1 MTTGMPGGPRGRR
14 PSTDHPRPLLYVVP
28 HVHWDREWYRTFEA
42 FRSRLLHLTQSLL
55 EQLDE
60 GRIPTFHLDGQ
71 TITIADVLQVRPEL
85 EESLRSHMHAGRLV
99 VGPWHTLA
107 DNQLCTGET
116 LIRNLLIGRRWT
128 RRLGAR
134 PVVGY
139 SPDAF
144 GHPADLPRLLRGF
157 GIDTALVWRGAPPE
171 TARFTWVSPDGSS
184 VLAINQAYYAAD
196 VLWPGA
202 GVAERVRSFVHAQQ
216 LRDPEGPWLL
226 LDGADHVLPSDTL
239 SRVDAVPDD
248 VPGVRVARL
257 DEYVAAVRAHGPPD
271 RRVEGELR
279 HLGDR
284 LTFLLPGTLSSLTWL
299 KQLNRQAQLRLERVI
314 EPAVTALGDET
325 DRALLDQA
333 WDLVVANTAH
343 DSICGCSLDE
353 VHEQTRSR
361 AQSVLDI
368 AETLD
373 RRLLLRRGLDP
384 LVTGGRPSPGTEVVV
399 VDNPAGAP
407 ARGPVEVDVLTDP
420 DHGIRALLDPDGAR
434 VDIEVTDLGLV
445 SRFGADTDRMPD
457 TRTFRH
463 HRVAFATGPLPAFGQ
478 VVYRLVQAPGPDPA
492 LRPTCRPGRELT
504 VDGRRVSLDA
514 DATIRVRD
522 LASGREWSGLGRL
535 VDDGDR
541 GDTYN
546 ADPVDGV
553 VEPQVRVVEAECFTS
568 AVRHRLVARVR
579 LTVPSSLSADR
590 SGRSAETVEM
600 PITLQVTR
608 WHGVPGLHVTVEGDN
623 RARDH
628 RLRWQVPVPGA
639 TGWAAGLHWSRVSRP
654 LCPDVG
660 PRPEQPGHEAAVAA
674 APTHGYTLA
683 QGGPEVAVLT
693 RGMPEVAGLAEDTR
707 TPAMLSV
714 TLLRS
719 VGWLSRSDLSTRTAS
734 AGPAVEAPA
743 AQVPGPFR
751 VDLGLLLG
759 DEVPVGDP
767 LALQVQADLFD
778 AGLHARMA
786 RRTTR
791 DVASANQDGRV
802 PEVLGALVAAWKPAD
817 DGTGCVLRVWNPGAS
832 TVSASLDAAE
842 RTLTECRL
850 DETPVGSAR
859 SGRVVLDLEPYAVH
873 TYRVATTDER
883 EDRGFLTRGGLVWP
897 V

>member
-1 MTTGMPGGPRGRR
+1 MTTGMPGGPW
-14 PSTDHPRPLLYVVP
+14 PSADDPQLLYVVP

-55 EQLDE
+55 EQLDD

-71 TITIADVLQVRPEL
+71 TITIADILQVRPEL
-85 EESLRSHMHAGRLV
+85 EERLRSHMRAGRLV

-116 LIRNLLIGRRWT
+116 LIRNLLTGRRWT
-128 RRLGAR
+128 TRLGAR
-134 PVVGY
+134 PLVGY

-171 TARFTWVSPDGSS
+171 APRFIWVSPDGSS
-184 VLAINQAYYAAD
+184 VMAINQAYYAAD

-202 GVAERVRSFVHAQQ
+202 GVADRVRSFVHAQQ
-216 LRDPEGPWLL
+216 LRDPQGPWLL
-226 LDGADHVLPSDTL
+226 LDGADHVLPSDTR
-239 SRVDAVPDD
+239 SRIDAVPDD
-248 VPGVRVARL
+248 VPEVRVARL
-257 DEYVAAVRAHGPPD
+257 DEYVAAVRAHGPPN

-299 KQLNRQAQLRLERVI
+299 KRLNRQAQLRLERVI
-314 EPAVTALGDET
+314 EPAVTAVGDET

-353 VHEQTRSR
+353 VHEQTRTR
-361 AQSVLDI
+361 AQSALDI

-373 RRLLLRRGLDP
+373 RRLLLRRGFDP
-384 LVTGGRPSPGTEVVV
+384 LVTGGAPSPGEEVVV
-399 VDNPAGAP
+399 IDNPAGAP
-407 ARGPVEVDVLTDP
+407 ARGPVEVDVLTDL

-434 VDIEVTDLGLV
+434 LDIEVTDLGLV

-463 HRVAFATGPLPAFGQ
+463 HRVAFLTGPLPAFGQ
-478 VVYRLVQAPGPDPA
+478 VVYRLVQAPGPDPD
-492 LRPTCRPGRELT
+492 LRPTGRPGRELT
-504 VDGRRVSLDA
+504 ADGRRVSLDA

-546 ADPVDGV
+546 ADPVPGPT
-553 VEPQVRVVEAECFTS
+553 EPDVCVVEAECLTS
-568 AVRHRLVARVR
+568 TVRHRLVAQVR
-579 LTVPSSLSADR
+579 LTVPTSLSADR
-590 SGRSAETVEM
+590 SGRSADAVDL

-608 WHGVPGLHVTVEGDN
+608 WHGAPGLHVTIEGNN

-639 TGWAAGLHWSRVSRP
+639 EGWAAGLHWSRISRP
-654 LCPDVG
+654 LRPDVG
-660 PRPEQPGHEAAVAA
+660 PRPDRPGHEATAAA
-674 APTHGYTLA
+674 APTHGYAVA

-693 RGMPEVAGLAEDTR
+693 RGMPEVAGLAETAD

-714 TLLRS
+714 TVLRS

-734 AGPAVEAPA
+734 AGPAIETPA

-751 VDLGLLLG
+751 VDLALLLG
-759 DEVPVGDP
+759 DEVPAHDP

-786 RRTTR
+786 RRIAPAGVSDDR
-791 DVASANQDGRV
+791 EDRI
-802 PEVLGALVAAWKPAD
+802 PEVRGALVAAWKPAD
-817 DGTGCVLRVWNPGAS
+817 DGVGRVLRVWNPSAS
-832 TVSASLDAAE
+832 TVSASVDAGSE
-842 RTLTECRL
+842 RLLAECRL
-850 DETPVGSAR
+850 DETT
-859 SGRVVLDLEPYAVH
+859 LEPEGGGRLVTELGPYGVRS
-873 TYRVATTDER
+873 YRVR
-883 EDRGFLTRGGLVWP
+883 P
-897 V
+897 